1 MVVKNLNNINK
12 ENNKYQDKKNNL
24 INDLNI
30 KELITFEIKD
40 CLKKTLY
47 KSYEK

>member
-30 KELITFEIKD
+30 KDLIIFEIKD
-40 CLKKTLY
+40 YLKKRHM
-47 KSYEK
+47 SYQN